1 MTIFFINTNL
11 LIYRVDDIED
21 DSTLRRG
28 APVAHHIYGMAQ
40 TINCA
45 NYAYFL
51 ALQELQKL
59 SNGQMMTIFSEEIL
73 NLHRG
78 QGIELFWRDSI
89 TCPTEEEFIDMINN
103 SKFRFIKKKSSI
115 STFDVFRQK
124 F

>member
-1 MTIFFINTNL
+1 
-11 LIYRVDDIED
+11 
-21 DSTLRRG
+21 
-28 APVAHHIYGMAQ
+28 MAQ

-51 ALQELQKL
+51 AMQELQK
-59 SNGQMMTIFSEEIL
+59 SNNVQMMTIFSEEIL

-103 SKFRFIKKKSSI
+103 STCLFF
-115 STFDVFRQK
+115 
-124 F
+124 